1 MVKHKLRIL
10 VDPNL
15 SPSLGEWLESTFRFK
30 VIVLRGE
37 HDPRRTDREIADI
50 ANDNRAIILTMDRHF
65 ADLSKYPICSL
76 PGVIFL
82 ELERRTPNYIKET
95 LTHLYAQGIEAN
107 AATLSSPSETRKN
120 QYSLLRTE
128 RIRSDIDCQESQILA
143 L

>member
-82 ELERRTPNYIKET
+82 ELERRTLNYIKEI
-95 LTHLYAQGIEAN
+95 LT
-107 AATLSSPSETRKN
+107 TC
-120 QYSLLRTE
+120 
-128 RIRSDIDCQESQILA
+128 IRSGYRSKCSHSLITIRNEEESILTTGDRVDV
-143 L
+143 LRY